1 MGQIKLYIPDE
12 LHTELKVYAAKN
24 KVSMSKIVAE
34 LIQRFLE
41 EQKKK

>member
-1 MGQIKLYIPDE
+1 MGQMKIYIPDE

-24 KVSMSKIVAE
+24 KKSMSQIVTE

-41 EQKKK
+41 EQKGK